1 MIKTILKT
9 YIKAKLREIGIFK
22 YFALIDE
29 LFNQKLNDAEFQKIL
44 SEVTSEA
51 IIELLKEEQGGEK

>member
-9 YIKAKLREIGIFK
+9 YIKAKLKEIGILK
-22 YFALIDE
+22 YFTLIDE
-29 LFNQKLNDAEFQKIL
+29 LFNQKLNDEEFQKIL

-51 IIELLKEEQGGEK
+51 IIELLKEQGGEK